1 MSADRPL
8 KIADLAPLARE
19 RLSPMAWD
27 YFAGGARDEVTLRDN
42 REAWGRLRLHYR
54 VLRGVEERVL
64 RTQVVGQFSS
74 MPVLVAPTA
83 FHRLAHPEGEVA
95 TARAAAEAGVIM
107 CLSTLSTVDMEA
119 VCAAAPGKIWFQL
132 YVYKDRGLTRALV
145 ERAEAAGCRALVV
158 TVDTAQIGVRER
170 DERNAF
176 HLPQGVE
183 VKNLVGAGFS
193 ELPTPEAGGSGL
205 VAYVKEWLD
214 PALRWEDIDWLRSIT
229 RLPILVKGIVRADD
243 ARLAAD
249 WGAVGIVVSNHGG
262 RQLDTAPATAEVL
275 PAIADAVGG
284 RVSVLVDGG
293 IRRGTDVV
301 KAMALG
307 ADAVMVGRPVLWG
320 LGWRGQEGV
329 GRVLD
334 MLREELDEAMALC
347 GCAELGQITRDLVT
361 GRPQRDDILEL
372 APGV

>member
-1 MSADRPL
+1 MSAERPL
-8 KIADLAPLARE
+8 KVAEVAALAKAN
-19 RLSPMAWD
+19 LSPMAWD

-42 REAWGRLRLHYR
+42 RDAWGRLRLHYR

-64 RTQVVGQFSS
+64 RTQVVGQVSS

-119 VCAAAPGKIWFQL
+119 VCAAAPGKVWFQL

-158 TVDTAQIGVRER
+158 TVDAAQIGVRER
-170 DERNAF
+170 DERNGF
-176 HLPQGVE
+176 HLPAGVE
-183 VKNLVGAGFS
+183 VKNLVGSGFS
-193 ELPTPEAGGSGL
+193 DVPTPEGGGSGL
-205 VAYVKEWLD
+205 VAYVQEWLD

-301 KAMALG
+301 KALALG
-307 ADAVMVGRPVLWG
+307 ADAVMVGRPILWG

-329 GRVLD
+329 GRVLG
-334 MLREELDEAMALC
+334 MLRSELEEAMALC
-347 GCAELGQITRDLVT
+347 GCGELSELTRDLVT
-361 GRPQRDDILEL
+361 GTPLREDIVEL